1 MRRRTSLSVTLAT
14 LFAAA
19 LWLGFPP
26 IGAQTHRRPPDGSEH
41 RLRGVCGPGV
51 GGERNARRL
60 QTTDGGKS
68 WTHSLKISPHAPAG
82 IEPAGIEQV
91 AHHR

>member
-60 QTTDGGKS
+60 RDGGRRQELDALAEDQPSCSS
-68 WTHSLKISPHAPAG
+68 WY
-82 IEPAGIEQV
+82 
-91 AHHR
+91 